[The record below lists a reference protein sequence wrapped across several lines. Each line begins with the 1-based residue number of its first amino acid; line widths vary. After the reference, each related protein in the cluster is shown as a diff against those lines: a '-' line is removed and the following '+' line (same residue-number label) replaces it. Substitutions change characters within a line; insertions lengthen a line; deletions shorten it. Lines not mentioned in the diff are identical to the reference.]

1 MEPQK
6 ILKRVNLDILKEE
19 LIDLI
24 VNIWEQLPPKKQIQF
39 EQRIRNFGI
48 NMIKSIAKDAKDASN
63 GEWGQIKQIVQR
75 KLDYATILSRRQ
87 DLKYP
92 SSDKDLEASI
102 WWAVENGEK
111 EDLEL
116 LSKVKKASPSPSE
129 EINKLLEFAEKQI
142 SERIQ
147 KEFQDEPK
155 ERGEIP
161 PQEKIP
167 KQVEQY
173 TTVRLMQD
181 LNQLSGSL
189 KQLKKR
195 LESKWSVFTN
205 YIQKAH
211 QEAES
216 KSIESVLQTLNHLF
230 DELKTLPN
238 FRIDTQEVRPGGGLL
253 SAYEQTPVMMNESL
267 VRHPDVQD
275 RIDLEYLTEVLSTLV
290 NEIRTIDEAVSG

>member
-1 MEPQK
+1 
-6 ILKRVNLDILKEE
+6 
-19 LIDLI
+19 
-24 VNIWEQLPPKKQIQF
+24 
-39 EQRIRNFGI
+39 
-48 NMIKSIAKDAKDASN
+48 
-63 GEWGQIKQIVQR
+63 
-75 KLDYATILSRRQ
+75 
-87 DLKYP
+87 
-92 SSDKDLEASI
+92 
-102 WWAVENGEK
+102 
-111 EDLEL
+111 
-116 LSKVKKASPSPSE
+116 
-129 EINKLLEFAEKQI
+129 
-142 SERIQ
+142 
-147 KEFQDEPK
+147 
-155 ERGEIP
+155 
-161 PQEKIP
+161 
-167 KQVEQY
+167 
-173 TTVRLMQD
+173 MQD